1 MSSGFV
7 YILSNKRN
15 GTIYI
20 GVTSNLVKRIWEHK
34 QHVVESFT
42 KKYDVTN
49 LVYFE
54 QLENINEAI
63 AREKQLKNWRRNW
76 KVALIEKDNPSWK
89 DLYNSILD

>member
-1 MSSGFV
+1 MSPGFV